1 MSILSEA
8 WAIIPAF
15 ASNDSWEINQALRT
29 QGAWVFGSILL
40 LLGSMFVLWL
50 YKRVPLL
57 DKHLERTIMVYSYLL
72 IAAIIF
78 VEVFRRFAMN
88 QQVPWST
95 TVPPLLFMIMAWYG
109 CAYNVRLRTHLSFA
123 EFRTMMPRLGQM
135 ITLALDAVLWFGFC
149 VIVFTATMRVTALS
163 ATNFQIVSGTDNVM
177 LWWFLVTIPVA
188 FVLMSARVLE
198 NLLEDIA
205 RYKSGEPLIK
215 QAIIGEEPA

>member
-1 MSILSEA
+1 MSIMSEA

-29 QGAWVFGSILL
+29 TGAWLFGGTLL
-40 LLGSMFVLWL
+40 LLGSALVLWL
-50 YKRVPLL
+50 YKLVPFL
-57 DKHLERTIMVYSYLL
+57 DKHLERSIMVYSYLL

-78 VEVFRRFAMN
+78 VELFRRFALN

-123 EFRTMMPRLGQM
+123 EFRVMMPRIGQM
-135 ITLALDAVLWFGFC
+135 ACLVLDSMLWYGFC

-163 ATNFQIVSGTDNVM
+163 ATNFQIVGGTDNIM
-177 LWWFLVTIPVA
+177 LWWFLITIPVA
-188 FVLMSARVLE
+188 FVLMGARVLE
-198 NLLEDIA
+198 NLMDDIA
-205 RYKSGEPLIK
+205 NYKSGEPLIK

>member
-1 MSILSEA
+1 MSIMSEA

-29 QGAWVFGSILL
+29 TGAWLFGGTLL
-40 LLGSMFVLWL
+40 LLGSALVLWL
-50 YKRVPLL
+50 YKLVPFL
-57 DKHLERTIMVYSYLL
+57 DKHLERSIMVYSYLL

-78 VEVFRRFAMN
+78 VEVFRRFALN

-123 EFRTMMPRLGQM
+123 EFRVMMPRIGQM
-135 ITLALDAVLWFGFC
+135 ACLVLDSMLWYGFC

-163 ATNFQIVSGTDNVM
+163 ATNFQIVGGTDNIM
-177 LWWFLVTIPVA
+177 LWWFLITIPVA
-188 FVLMSARVLE
+188 FVLMGARVLE
-198 NLLEDIA
+198 NLMDDIA
-205 RYKSGEPLIK
+205 NYKSGEPLIK